1 MNPPSALFGAMNKE
15 RKPFTYT
22 PGGLDLSEIK
32 SERMAQRL
40 MRNAMNEGVPET
52 QIQNIQSPPPQFNPS
67 TIPNFNCL
75 PVQVFPTFALPA
87 NPKSLLRSRSNPDP
101 PKEFVTN
108 KPPEPS
114 LFDSV
119 NKRSTDQWKNNNN
132 NDNKPCLFNLINNHS
147 GPSPSNDNKT
157 ASNNSSSLQPA
168 NYESDGHIDITL
180 PEKSYDAEYFGLEPE
195 NNFKSVENEATKIQE
210 YNTTPTTDVYVDTL
224 TVIDKDPEILTS
236 CPQDI
241 TTDDIE
247 QVDLKLLC
255 TYYIYIYMCI
265 YIICYTYLLYRIR
278 DF

>member
-75 PVQVFPTFALPA
+75 PVQVFPTFPLPA

-101 PKEFVTN
+101 PKEFATN
-108 KPPEPS
+108 KRPEPS
-114 LFDSV
+114 LFNSV
-119 NKRSTDQWKNNNN
+119 NEHSTDQWTNNKN
-132 NDNKPCLFNLINNHS
+132 NDNKPCLFNLINNS

-157 ASNNSSSLQPA
+157 ASNNSSSFQPA
-168 NYESDGHIDITL
+168 NYESDGHTEITL
-180 PEKSYDAEYFGLEPE
+180 PEKCYDAQYLVLEPE
-195 NNFKSVENEATKIQE
+195 NNFNSVENEATKLE
-210 YNTTPTTDVYVDTL
+210 DCNARPVTDVNVESL
-224 TVIDKDPEILTS
+224 TGIDKNPQVLTS
-236 CPQDI
+236 SCSQDR
-241 TTDDIE
+241 TSDDFE

-255 TYYIYIYMCI
+255 TYYIYIYMSI